1 MSALARELQPQPE
14 KPKISK
20 ATVVTLTTKPASR
33 FRFDQ
38 IGIAAARNTLPPL
51 VVLVMMLGIWQF
63 LCSAPGATLPPPS
76 QVFQESYDLIAYPF
90 FNYGS
95 QDIGLGWRVLVSLER
110 VAYGFG
116 LAAIAGVVVGAV
128 IGQSIW
134 AMRGLDPI
142 FQVLRTVP
150 PLAWLPLSLA
160 AFQDSNPSAIFVIF
174 ITSIWPVIINTAV
187 GVRNIPQDYRNV
199 AKVLRLNQLEF
210 FFKIMLPSAAP
221 YIFTGLRIG
230 VGLSWLAIVAA
241 EMLTG
246 GVGIGFF
253 IWDAWNSSRL
263 PDIIVALAY
272 IGVVG
277 FVLDKLVAALGQFI
291 TRGAAAN

>member
-51 VVLVMMLGIWQF
+51 VVLVTMLGIWQF

-277 FVLDKLVAALGQFI
+277 FVLDKLVAALGKFI
-291 TRGAAAN
+291 TRGAEAN